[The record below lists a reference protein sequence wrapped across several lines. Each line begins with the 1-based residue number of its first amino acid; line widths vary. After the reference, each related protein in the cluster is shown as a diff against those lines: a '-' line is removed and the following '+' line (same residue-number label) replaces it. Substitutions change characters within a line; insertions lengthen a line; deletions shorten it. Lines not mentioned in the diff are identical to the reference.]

1 MTREE
6 QITNAA
12 RNYVGG
18 IVFSSPSD
26 VLHFTAGAKWADEHP
41 ANVWH
46 GISEM
51 PKAGLILCH
60 ALNESF
66 EVVYIDE
73 EITSAHWLEF
83 ILRSRVQEWL
93 YISDLHPKEF
103 RQ

>member
-6 QITNAA
+6 QIIAEAKKYYSENIQCYDA
-12 RNYVGG
+12 
-18 IVFSSPSD
+18 F
-26 VLHFTAGAKWADEHP
+26 LHGTEFADEHP
-41 ANVWH
+41 INVWH

-60 ALNESF
+60 DLNEAF
-66 EVVYIDE
+66 EVIYIDE

-93 YISDLHPKEF
+93 YISDLHPKVF

>member
-6 QITNAA
+6 QIIAEAKKYYSGNIQCYDA
-12 RNYVGG
+12 
-18 IVFSSPSD
+18 F
-26 VLHFTAGAKWADEHP
+26 LHGVEFVEEHP
-41 ANVWH
+41 INVWH
-46 GISEM
+46 GIGDM

-73 EITSAHWLEF
+73 EITTAHWLEF

-93 YISDLHPKEF
+93 YISDLHPKRF
-103 RQ
+103 KK

>member
-6 QITNAA
+6 QIIAEAKKYYSGNIQCYDA
-12 RNYVGG
+12 
-18 IVFSSPSD
+18 F
-26 VLHFTAGAKWADEHP
+26 LHGTEFADERP
-41 ANVWH
+41 INVWH

-60 ALNESF
+60 ALNEAF
-66 EVVYIDE
+66 EVIYIDE